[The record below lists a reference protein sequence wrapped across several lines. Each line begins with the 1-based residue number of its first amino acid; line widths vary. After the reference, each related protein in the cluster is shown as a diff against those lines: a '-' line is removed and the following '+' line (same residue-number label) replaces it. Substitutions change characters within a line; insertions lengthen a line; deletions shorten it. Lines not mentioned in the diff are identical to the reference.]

1 MPDSEHSNPYAPP
14 TGEPVTAPAISKA
27 RREGKHLVVPKGWIS
42 PPVCLFTGAAAP
54 LTPLRQAR
62 LSYIQPAWW
71 LFLLLGPLVMILISL
86 FATRMGNIY
95 YVIKEDLARRHRRR
109 LIINW
114 AIFLASGPLAVGVYE
129 AVPAE
134 LMRFSARS
142 FGFGIFLLL
151 VPGLIL
157 LILSAVLSRTWCRLI
172 KTAKIEGN
180 FIWLSGIPADAQAII
195 LRCEEERFSRK
206 QVKML
211 DPLPGATGLPRSHRS
226 NGNGY
231 IREQD
236 SPVRSAP
243 APDGNAHPL

>member
-1 MPDSEHSNPYAPP
+1 MPDSDHSNPYAPP
-14 TGEPVTAPAISKA
+14 TGEPVTATAMSRS
-27 RREGKHLVVPKGWIS
+27 RREGKYLIVPKGWIS
-42 PPVCLFTGAAAP
+42 PPVCLFTGAVAP

-71 LFLLLGPLVMILISL
+71 LFLLLGPLAMILVGL

-129 AVPAE
+129 AVPAD
-134 LMRFSARS
+134 LMRFYSRN

-151 VPGLIL
+151 VPGFIVLIF
-157 LILSAVLSRTWCRLI
+157 SAVLSRTWCRLI

-195 LRCEEERFSRK
+195 LRCEEETFSRK
-206 QVKML
+206 QAKLVSTL
-211 DPLPGATGLPRSHRS
+211 TAAGRTAS
-226 NGNGY
+226 N
-231 IREQD
+231 
-236 SPVRSAP
+236 
-243 APDGNAHPL
+243 